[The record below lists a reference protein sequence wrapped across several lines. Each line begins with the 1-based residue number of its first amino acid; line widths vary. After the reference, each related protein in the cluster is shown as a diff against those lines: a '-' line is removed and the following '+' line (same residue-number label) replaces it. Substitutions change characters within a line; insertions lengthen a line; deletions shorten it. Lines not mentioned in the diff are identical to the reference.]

1 MELQGNCGGNCCLS
15 PALRRWTLD
24 EGERCSY
31 IFWVLTLSCPS
42 ARHNWHNS
50 CQDFV
55 PAGNRGREQGQLE
68 EEPAG
73 SRFCSPTAT
82 LPANLLYPTWD
93 IPYLQTSTSN
103 PNTFISSFPPK
114 NPTITTCSLT
124 ILNQDLLDL
133 FPKALR
139 KGIFSHTWKVWTL
152 TAYKLTAEFKSCNML
167 LLVLTDLCNGFSLCC
182 FQWEISAGN
191 KEAHLTNKGED
202 C

>member
-1 MELQGNCGGNCCLS
+1 MELQGNCGGDCCPS

-82 LPANLLYPTWD
+82 LPANLLYLTWD
-93 IPYLQTSTSN
+93 IPYIQTSTSN
-103 PNTFISSFPPK
+103 PNMFISSSPPK
-114 NPTITTCSLT
+114 TLPLLHVVSQSSTRISL
-124 ILNQDLLDL
+124 IYSL
-133 FPKALR
+133 
-139 KGIFSHTWKVWTL
+139 
-152 TAYKLTAEFKSCNML
+152 KLSGKE
-167 LLVLTDLCNGFSLCC
+167 SLATPGKY
-182 FQWEISAGN
+182 E
-191 KEAHLTNKGED
+191 H
-202 C
+202 